1 MYEAWI
7 YERYPKLVQKWSLTD
22 TFIHT
27 WKALLKLWFLCQI
40 KIYFFCL
47 HKLFFN
53 RTRFG
58 PYESCY
64 SPSMLHALPK
74 EEEIFFVVRRYEASV
89 LERWRFLYQTVSGLA
104 YSKKIVL
111 AFLLR
116 SGRALRCS
124 VAWRKNDDVD
134 DVIAMSTSFSDFRL
148 TSSRQSQLSFS

>member
-1 MYEAWI
+1 MDIWKV
-7 YERYPKLVQKWSLTD
+7 PKVSSKMILNGYFYTYMKSSFEIMISLPNKD
-22 TFIHT
+22 F
-27 WKALLKLWFLCQI
+27 
-40 KIYFFCL
+40 FFCL

-89 LERWRFLYQTVSGLA
+89 LERWPFLYQTVSGLA